1 MSTLCNL
8 LFSGFDQPGC
18 ANRLSPGSC
27 NHDRAPEYYAES
39 ISTKNDKRFWGFKCL
54 FQLFHDLIPRNYFS
68 LTLILFVGAHWYLY
82 AIGMC
87 REEESNSIA
96 EMGYNVSTR

>member
-1 MSTLCNL
+1 MRNQSVPKMRKSFGASNVSSNYL
-8 LFSGFDQPGC
+8 LINF
-18 ANRLSPGSC
+18 
-27 NHDRAPEYYAES
+27 
-39 ISTKNDKRFWGFKCL
+39 KNVV
-54 FQLFHDLIPRNYFS
+54 S
-68 LTLILFVGAHWYLY
+68 LTLILFIGAHWYLY